1 MVKYHVYISYE
12 LSIKNQIQ
20 CLKEKLEERNVKLC
34 ETNESYLGEQQ
45 ISELPHGL
53 KRSKVVIICV
63 TEKYFNSL
71 QCQLEFKYAEMLIK
85 PVIALMIDKT
95 EMKINQIMSSS
106 FTQINC
112 QMNLDDWVNVMFDE
126 ILEAIKINLHTLK
139 VQSDV
144 SISIFKLIKI

>member
-12 LSIKNQIQ
+12 QSIKNQIQ
-20 CLKEKLEERNVKLC
+20 CLKEKLEEKNVKLC
-34 ETNESYLGEQQ
+34 ETNESYLDEQQ

-95 EMKINQIMSSS
+95 EMKKNQIMPSS

-112 QMNLDDWVNVMFDE
+112 QMNLDDWVNVMFDK